1 MYLKKLSNSLFRGM
15 FSVSNNKWTANNSIA
30 LTVSVCPGDGERR
43 WGKMFTR
50 STDDSCCCN
59 SSHFLF
65 ASSKRFLY
73 FSIWDCWDVTV
84 RCCRTQSS
92 SKFFTL
98 HFKSWISS
106 SFLLHSHTTLSS
118 SSCITWSLAFRNRI
132 WASVKSNHYMTAFL
146 KIKSKILITKRY
158 FVSKK
163 WPK

>member
-1 MYLKKLSNSLFRGM
+1 M
-15 FSVSNNKWTANNSIA
+15 
-30 LTVSVCPGDGERR
+30 CPGDWVRR
-43 WGKMFTR
+43 RGKMFTR

-98 HFKSWISS
+98 DFKSWI
-106 SFLLHSHTTLSS
+106 LSS
-118 SSCITWSLAFRNRI
+118 YNQWHYQLCEKCTRSAIKTHSRKQEPQMVLDEIFSWFAEKNKAHFILTIRNGSHLYWI
-132 WASVKSNHYMTAFL
+132 IY
-146 KIKSKILITKRY
+146 IE
-158 FVSKK
+158 
-163 WPK
+163 